1 MKSKKF
7 GAGAFCFT
15 RTRGLQPRDPSD
27 LQALATQHGFEDLV
41 PSYAGDRAAVGRAI
55 QITSSGLWREQ
66 FLLRPLRRTSSEVT
80 YAIVKERHFDKER
93 LDHFQE
99 ALVRWTAEPDPSV
112 IHGDHA
118 IAHRV
123 NDNYQNLR
131 GKIVSEDWSAAIAA
145 HLDKLDA
152 APVRSDGRV
161 YWVPPQRVDEVRRL
175 GDFLQAVGIDLILA
189 EMEPETRTVVQEVV
203 KDSLVDQIERLEAE
217 VAGFDGRQKPSVY
230 ERRLKEYSRLRA
242 RAILYRDALGV
253 GVDRTETVLD
263 ELEAK
268 VTEML
273 DIRTNS
279 VVHRDGSVDGALAG
293 GPLEPDIDGDACEA
307 SSPPAT
313 GLRFGGAEFQ
323 PAASS
328 DPDVLVFIS
337 GDEMVIAAV
346 KALESMG
353 VAGKWQKAGG
363 AEVKIGNSGPVGA
376 DVSIQIRVPNEQS
389 LETAASSLANLGIEV
404 C

>member
-1 MKSKKF
+1 MNGSSMKT
-7 GAGAFCFT
+7 GAFCFT

-27 LQALATQHGFEDLV
+27 LESLAKAHGFEDLV
-41 PSYAGDRAAVGRAI
+41 PTYAGDRAAVGRAI
-55 QITSSGLWREQ
+55 QITSSGLWREGY
-66 FLLRPLRRTSSEVT
+66 LLRPLRRNGSDVT
-80 YAIVKERHFDKER
+80 YAIVKERRSGEEH
-93 LDHFQE
+93 LDHDQE
-99 ALVRWTAEPDPSV
+99 SVLRWTAEPDPGV
-112 IHGDHA
+112 IVGDHP

-123 NDNYQNLR
+123 RDNYYGLR

-189 EMEPETRTVVQEVV
+189 EMEPETKTVVQEVV
-203 KDSLVDQIERLEAE
+203 KDSLVDQIEKLEAE
-217 VAGFDGRQKPSVY
+217 VAGFSGREKPSVFI
-230 ERRLKEYSRLRA
+230 RRIEQYQRLRE
-242 RAILYRDALGV
+242 RAILYRDSLGLGV
-253 GVDRTETVLD
+253 ERTETVLT

-268 VTEML
+268 VTAML

-293 GPLEPDIDGDACEA
+293 GPLNPEVEAAANGGQA
-307 SSPPAT
+307 SS
-313 GLRFGGAEFQ
+313 LRFGGAEFQ
-323 PAASS
+323 PADST
-328 DPDVLVFIS
+328 DPGVMLFTS

-353 VAGKWQKAGG
+353 VAGKWQKAGS
-363 AEVKIGNSGPVGA
+363 AEVMIGNSGPAGA
-376 DVSIQIRVPNEQS
+376 DVSIQIRVPGEQS

-404 C
+404 VC